1 MLKGH
6 RLDNDKIGY
15 MARLKYNFT
24 WKKYH
29 FTWKKYHFT
38 WKKYHRWFGL
48 VLSVF
53 MLVFCVSG
61 IILNHREVFSGC
73 EVSRRWLPASYHIKN
88 FNNGV
93 VKGTVVKNQ
102 KTASDSTEQSLA
114 VEKNPSI
121 HANSSESPDSVLA
134 YGCAG
139 VFLTDSRLSTWQ
151 DFNRG
156 LPASIDERNV
166 RHIVKAKDGSLWC
179 AALRD
184 VYRYDENSH
193 RWKKVELPGNEER
206 IMDVALGKDSMTV
219 VALTRSY
226 VYKISIFDSCRLQ
239 GKPAMAKFHVGPAT
253 VVPPPSEDYEPKT
266 TLFKLV
272 WHLHSG
278 EFFGLPGKLV
288 VDAIALVLIVL
299 SITGILLFILPYG
312 IRRVKKLA
320 AKARMKRLGKQFA
333 WNMKW
338 HNKIGYVTIVLTLW
352 IAITGMCLRPPLMVP
367 LVLNKLPQAVGE
379 DGNVWQDKLRAIRWD
394 ATQGDWLV
402 STSDGFLRVDEDFSQ
417 APKMLATDECPKLS
431 PMGVTVF
438 ESDGKGGWIVGS
450 FRGIYRWNP
459 VKSAANRTSAVDP
472 LLALSLKDS
481 ANHPSS
487 QILDY
492 FTGKPSVETSMIPIS
507 DNLVCGYSE
516 DFLGGKPLVFDFAK
530 GVEDAKGQAVDL
542 AKLQENKNLSANPQN
557 LESNRQHLYD
567 NDESKTSKNE
577 ESMSDLIC
585 ETAPMSLWNVAL
597 ELHVGRC
604 YSPFLGP
611 LSDFFVFL
619 SGLLITLVLL
629 SGYIISRRRRK
640 KAQAR
645 LK

>member
-1 MLKGH
+1 M
-6 RLDNDKIGY
+6 NV

-29 FTWKKYHFT
+29 
-38 WKKYHRWFGL
+38 RWLGL

-73 EVSRRWLPASYHIKN
+73 EVSRKWLPASYYIKN

-93 VKGTVVKNQ
+93 VKGTVVK
-102 KTASDSTEQSLA
+102 KSAAHSL
-114 VEKNPSI
+114 
-121 HANSSESPDSVLA
+121 SSENCDSVLV

-151 DFNRG
+151 DFNAG
-156 LPASIDERNV
+156 LPESIDERNV
-166 RHIVKAKDGSLWC
+166 RHVVKAKDGSLWC

-206 IMDVALGKDSMTV
+206 IMDVALAKDSMTV
-219 VALTRSY
+219 VALTRSRVFTIVPFVQY
-226 VYKISIFDSCRLQ
+226 GEIVKI
-239 GKPAMAKFHVGPAT
+239 GKSSSETYRVESKIIPAPKK
-253 VVPPPSEDYEPKT
+253 YEPKT

-312 IRRVKKLA
+312 IRRAKKLA

-367 LVLNKLPQAVGE
+367 LVLSKLPQAVGE

-394 ATQGDWLV
+394 AVQGDWLV
-402 STSDGFLRVDEDFSQ
+402 STSEGFLRVDEDFSQ
-417 APKMLATDECPKLS
+417 APKMLPDDECPKLS
-431 PMGVTVF
+431 PMGVTVW

-459 VKSAANRTSAVDP
+459 VNH
-472 LLALSLKDS
+472 SL
-481 ANHPSS
+481 N

-492 FTGKPSVETSMIPIS
+492 FTGKPSEETSMIPIS

-530 GVEDAKGQAVDL
+530 GVEDAKGQAVAL
-542 AKLQENKNLSANPQN
+542 C
-557 LESNRQHLYD
+557 
-567 NDESKTSKNE
+567 NDEPKKSRNE
-577 ESMSDLIC
+577 ESMSDLIY
-585 ETAPMSLWNVAL
+585 ETAPMSLWHVAL

-611 LSDFFVFL
+611 LSDLFVFL
-619 SGLLITLVLL
+619 SGLLITLVFL
-629 SGYIISRRRRK
+629 SGYIISHRRRK

>member
-1 MLKGH
+1 
-6 RLDNDKIGY
+6 
-15 MARLKYNFT
+15 MARLKYN
-24 WKKYH
+24 
-29 FTWKKYHFT
+29 FT

-61 IILNHREVFSGC
+61 IILNHREAFSGC
-73 EVSRRWLPASYHIKN
+73 EVSRKWLPASYHIKN

-93 VKGTVVKNQ
+93 VKGTVVKNSGSL
-102 KTASDSTEQSLA
+102 AISEGFSDSIL
-114 VEKNPSI
+114 V
-121 HANSSESPDSVLA
+121 

-139 VFLTDSRLSTWQ
+139 VFLTDYQLSTWQ
-151 DFNRG
+151 DFNAG
-156 LPASIDERNV
+156 LPKSIDERNV
-166 RHIVKAKDGSLWC
+166 RHLVQARDGSLWC

-206 IMDVALGKDSMTV
+206 IMDVALAKDSMTV
-219 VALTRSY
+219 VALTRSRVFTIVPFVQY
-226 VYKISIFDSCRLQ
+226 GEIVKI
-239 GKPAMAKFHVGPAT
+239 GKSSSETYRVESRIIPAPKK
-253 VVPPPSEDYEPKT
+253 YEPKT

-312 IRRVKKLA
+312 IRRAKKLA

-367 LVLNKLPQAVGE
+367 LVLSKLPQAVGE

-394 ATQGDWLV
+394 AVQGDWLV
-402 STSDGFLRVDEDFSQ
+402 STSEGFLRVDEDFSQ
-417 APKMLATDECPKLS
+417 APKMLPDDECPKLS
-431 PMGVTVF
+431 PMGVTVW

-459 VKSAANRTSAVDP
+459 VNH
-472 LLALSLKDS
+472 SL
-481 ANHPSS
+481 N

-492 FTGKPSVETSMIPIS
+492 FTGKPSEETSMIPIS

-530 GVEDAKGQAVDL
+530 GVEDAKGQAVAL
-542 AKLQENKNLSANPQN
+542 C
-557 LESNRQHLYD
+557 
-567 NDESKTSKNE
+567 NDEPKTSRNE

-611 LSDFFVFL
+611 LSDLFVFL

-629 SGYIISRRRRK
+629 SGYIISHRRRK

>member
-1 MLKGH
+1 MGIV
-6 RLDNDKIGY
+6 KIREMMY
-15 MARLKYNFT
+15 LCNPKMKVMARLKYNFT

-29 FTWKKYHFT
+29 
-38 WKKYHRWFGL
+38 RWLGL

-73 EVSRRWLPASYHIKN
+73 EVSRKWLPASYHIKN

-93 VKGTVVKNQ
+93 VKGTVVK
-102 KTASDSTEQSLA
+102 KSAAHSL
-114 VEKNPSI
+114 
-121 HANSSESPDSVLA
+121 SSENCDSVLA

-151 DFNRG
+151 DFNAG
-156 LPASIDERNV
+156 LPESIDERNV
-166 RHIVKAKDGSLWC
+166 RHVVKAKDGSLWC

-206 IMDVALGKDSMTV
+206 IMDVALAKDSMTV
-219 VALTRSY
+219 VALTRSRVFTIVPFVQY
-226 VYKISIFDSCRLQ
+226 GEIVKI
-239 GKPAMAKFHVGPAT
+239 GKSSSETYRVESKIIPAPKK
-253 VVPPPSEDYEPKT
+253 YEPNT

-312 IRRVKKLA
+312 IRRAKKLA

-367 LVLNKLPQAVGE
+367 LVLSKLPQAVGE

-394 ATQGDWLV
+394 AVQGDWLV
-402 STSDGFLRVDEDFSQ
+402 STSEGFLRVDEDFSQ
-417 APKMLATDECPKLS
+417 APKMLPDDECPKLS
-431 PMGVTVF
+431 PMGVTVW
-438 ESDGKGGWIVGS
+438 ESDGKGAWIVGS

-459 VKSAANRTSAVDP
+459 VNH
-472 LLALSLKDS
+472 SL
-481 ANHPSS
+481 N

-492 FTGKPSVETSMIPIS
+492 FTGKPSEETSMIPIS

-530 GVEDAKGQAVDL
+530 GVEDAKGQAVAL
-542 AKLQENKNLSANPQN
+542 C
-557 LESNRQHLYD
+557 
-567 NDESKTSKNE
+567 NDEPKTSRNE

-611 LSDFFVFL
+611 LSDLFVFL

-629 SGYIISRRRRK
+629 SGYIISHRRRK

>member
-1 MLKGH
+1 
-6 RLDNDKIGY
+6 
-15 MARLKYNFT
+15 MARLKYN
-24 WKKYH
+24 
-29 FTWKKYHFT
+29 FT

-61 IILNHREVFSGC
+61 IILNHREAFSGC
-73 EVSRRWLPASYHIKN
+73 EVSRKWLPASYHVKN

-114 VEKNPSI
+114 VEKNPSV
-121 HANSSESPDSVLA
+121 HANSSESPDSVLV

-206 IMDVALGKDSMTV
+206 IMDVALGKNSIQV
-219 VALTRSY
+219 VALTRSRIFEITPIASNIDVSESPSSLASSAKGGVSEKSPDIFEKKSGGFSEKVGTFLEKY
-226 VYKISIFDSCRLQ
+226 RVEAKII
-239 GKPAMAKFHVGPAT
+239 PAPKN
-253 VVPPPSEDYEPKT
+253 YEPKT

-312 IRRVKKLA
+312 IRRAKKVKSEERRVKNSLA

-367 LVLNKLPQAVGE
+367 LVLSKLPQAVGA

-402 STSDGFLRVDEDFSQ
+402 STSDGFLRVDEDF
-417 APKMLATDECPKLS
+417 AKVPKMLPADECPKLS
-431 PMGVTVF
+431 PMGVTVW

-459 VKSAANRTSAVDP
+459 VNH
-472 LLALSLKDS
+472 SL
-481 ANHPSS
+481 N

-530 GVEDAKGQAVDL
+530 GVEDAKGQAVAL
-542 AKLQENKNLSANPQN
+542 C
-557 LESNRQHLYD
+557 
-567 NDESKTSKNE
+567 NDEPKKSRNE

-611 LSDFFVFL
+611 LSDLFVFL

-629 SGYIISRRRRK
+629 SGYIISHRRRK

>member
-1 MLKGH
+1 MGIV
-6 RLDNDKIGY
+6 KIREMMY
-15 MARLKYNFT
+15 LCNPKMNVMARLKYNFT

-29 FTWKKYHFT
+29 
-38 WKKYHRWFGL
+38 RWLGL

-73 EVSRRWLPASYHIKN
+73 EVSRKWLPASYHIKN

-93 VKGTVVKNQ
+93 VKGTVVK
-102 KTASDSTEQSLA
+102 KSAAHSL
-114 VEKNPSI
+114 
-121 HANSSESPDSVLA
+121 SSENCDSVLA

-151 DFNRG
+151 DFNAG
-156 LPASIDERNV
+156 LPESIDERNV
-166 RHIVKAKDGSLWC
+166 RHVVKAKDGSLWC

-206 IMDVALGKDSMTV
+206 IMDVALAKDSMTV
-219 VALTRSY
+219 VALTRSRVFTIVPFVQY
-226 VYKISIFDSCRLQ
+226 GEIVKI
-239 GKPAMAKFHVGPAT
+239 GKSSSETYRVESKIIPAPKK
-253 VVPPPSEDYEPKT
+253 YEPKT

-312 IRRVKKLA
+312 IRRAKKLA

-367 LVLNKLPQAVGE
+367 LVLSKLPQTLGE

-394 ATQGDWLV
+394 AVQGDWLV
-402 STSDGFLRVDEDFSQ
+402 STSEGFLRVDEDFSQ
-417 APKMLATDECPKLS
+417 APKMLPDDECPKLS
-431 PMGVTVF
+431 PMGVTVW

-459 VKSAANRTSAVDP
+459 VNH
-472 LLALSLKDS
+472 SL
-481 ANHPSS
+481 N

-492 FTGKPSVETSMIPIS
+492 FTGKPSEETSMIPIS

-530 GVEDAKGQAVDL
+530 GVEDAKGQAVAL
-542 AKLQENKNLSANPQN
+542 C
-557 LESNRQHLYD
+557 
-567 NDESKTSKNE
+567 NDEPKTSRNE

-611 LSDFFVFL
+611 LSDLFVFL
-619 SGLLITLVLL
+619 SGLLIILVLL
-629 SGYIISRRRRK
+629 SGYIISHRRRK
-640 KAQAR
+640 KTQAR

>member
-1 MLKGH
+1 MMYLCNPKM
-6 RLDNDKIGY
+6 NV

-29 FTWKKYHFT
+29 
-38 WKKYHRWFGL
+38 RWLGL

-73 EVSRRWLPASYHIKN
+73 EVSRKWLPASYYIKN

-93 VKGTVVKNQ
+93 VKGTVVK
-102 KTASDSTEQSLA
+102 KSAAHSL
-114 VEKNPSI
+114 
-121 HANSSESPDSVLA
+121 SSENCDSVLA

-151 DFNRG
+151 DFNAG
-156 LPASIDERNV
+156 LPESIDERNV
-166 RHIVKAKDGSLWC
+166 RHVVKAKDGSLWC

-206 IMDVALGKDSMTV
+206 IMDVALAKDSMTV
-219 VALTRSY
+219 VALTRSR
-226 VYKISIFDSCRLQ
+226 VF
-239 GKPAMAKFHVGPAT
+239 T
-253 VVPPPSEDYEPKT
+253 VVPFVQYGEIVKIGKSSSETYRVESKIIPAPKKYEPKT

-312 IRRVKKLA
+312 IRRAKKLA

-367 LVLNKLPQAVGE
+367 LVLSKLPQAVGE

-394 ATQGDWLV
+394 AVQGEWLV
-402 STSDGFLRVDEDFSQ
+402 STSEGFLRVDEDFSQ
-417 APKMLATDECPKLS
+417 APKMLPDDECPKLS
-431 PMGVTVF
+431 PMGVTVW

-459 VKSAANRTSAVDP
+459 VNH
-472 LLALSLKDS
+472 SL
-481 ANHPSS
+481 N

-492 FTGKPSVETSMIPIS
+492 FTGKPSEETSMIPIS

-530 GVEDAKGQAVDL
+530 GVEDAKGQAVAL
-542 AKLQENKNLSANPQN
+542 C
-557 LESNRQHLYD
+557 
-567 NDESKTSKNE
+567 NDEPKTSRNE

-611 LSDFFVFL
+611 LSDLFVFL

-629 SGYIISRRRRK
+629 SGYIISHRRRK

>member
-1 MLKGH
+1 MGIV
-6 RLDNDKIGY
+6 KIREMMY
-15 MARLKYNFT
+15 LCNPKMNVMARLKYNFT

-29 FTWKKYHFT
+29 
-38 WKKYHRWFGL
+38 RWLGL

-73 EVSRRWLPASYHIKN
+73 EVSRKWLPASYHIKN

-93 VKGTVVKNQ
+93 VKGTVVK
-102 KTASDSTEQSLA
+102 KSAAHSL
-114 VEKNPSI
+114 
-121 HANSSESPDSVLA
+121 SSENCDSVLV

-151 DFNRG
+151 DFNAG
-156 LPASIDERNV
+156 LPESIDERNV
-166 RHIVKAKDGSLWC
+166 RHVVKAKDGSLWC

-206 IMDVALGKDSMTV
+206 IMDVALAKDSMTV
-219 VALTRSY
+219 VALTRSRVFTIVPFVQY
-226 VYKISIFDSCRLQ
+226 GEIVKI
-239 GKPAMAKFHVGPAT
+239 GKSSSETYRVESKIIPAPKK
-253 VVPPPSEDYEPKT
+253 YEPKT

-312 IRRVKKLA
+312 IRRAKKLA

-367 LVLNKLPQAVGE
+367 LVLSKLPQAVGE

-394 ATQGDWLV
+394 AVQGDWLV
-402 STSDGFLRVDEDFSQ
+402 STSEGFLRVDEDFSQ
-417 APKMLATDECPKLS
+417 APKMLPDDECPKLS
-431 PMGVTVF
+431 PMGVTVW

-459 VKSAANRTSAVDP
+459 VNH
-472 LLALSLKDS
+472 SL
-481 ANHPSS
+481 N

-492 FTGKPSVETSMIPIS
+492 FTGKPSEETSMIPIS

-530 GVEDAKGQAVDL
+530 GVEDAKGQAVAL
-542 AKLQENKNLSANPQN
+542 C
-557 LESNRQHLYD
+557 
-567 NDESKTSKNE
+567 NDEPKKSRNE

-611 LSDFFVFL
+611 LSDLFVFL
-619 SGLLITLVLL
+619 SGLLITLVFL
-629 SGYIISRRRRK
+629 SGYIISHRRRK

>member
-1 MLKGH
+1 MGIV
-6 RLDNDKIGY
+6 KIREMMY
-15 MARLKYNFT
+15 LCNPKMNVMARLKYNFT

-29 FTWKKYHFT
+29 
-38 WKKYHRWFGL
+38 RWLGL

-61 IILNHREVFSGC
+61 IILNHREAFSGC
-73 EVSRRWLPASYHIKN
+73 EVSRKWLPASYHIKN

-114 VEKNPSI
+114 VEKNPSV

-139 VFLTDSRLSTWQ
+139 VFLTDSQLSTWQ

-166 RHIVKAKDGSLWC
+166 RHLVQARDGSLWC

-184 VYRYDENSH
+184 VYRYDENAQQ
-193 RWKKVELPGNEER
+193 WKKVELPGNEER
-206 IMDVALGKDSMTV
+206 IMDVSLGKNSIQV
-219 VALTRSY
+219 VALTRSRIFEITPIASNIDVSESPSSLASSAKGGVSEKSPDIFEKKSGGFSEKVGTFLGKY
-226 VYKISIFDSCRLQ
+226 RVEAKII
-239 GKPAMAKFHVGPAT
+239 PAPKN
-253 VVPPPSEDYEPKT
+253 YEPKT

-299 SITGILLFILPYG
+299 SITGIIRFILPYG
-312 IRRVKKLA
+312 IRRAKKVKSEERRVKNSLA
-320 AKARMKRLGKQFA
+320 AKNRMKRLGKLFA

-367 LVLNKLPQAVGE
+367 LVLSKLPQAVGE

-394 ATQGDWLV
+394 AVQGDWLV
-402 STSDGFLRVDEDFSQ
+402 STSEGFLRVDEDFSQ
-417 APKMLATDECPKLS
+417 APKMLPDDECPKLS
-431 PMGVTVF
+431 PMGVTVW

-459 VKSAANRTSAVDP
+459 V
-472 LLALSLKDS
+472 
-481 ANHPSS
+481 NHKS

-492 FTGKPSVETSMIPIS
+492 FTNEPCVETSMIPIS
-507 DNLVCGYSE
+507 DNLICGYSE
-516 DFLGGKPLVFDFAK
+516 DLFDREPMVFDFAK
-530 GVEDAKGQAVDL
+530 GVEDAKGQVINIL
-542 AKLQENKNLSANPQN
+542 
-557 LESNRQHLYD
+557 
-567 NDESKTSKNE
+567 DEKDV
-577 ESMSDLIC
+577 MSDLIC

-611 LSDFFVFL
+611 LSDLFVFL

-629 SGYIISRRRRK
+629 SGYIISHRRRK

>member
-1 MLKGH
+1 
-6 RLDNDKIGY
+6 

-24 WKKYH
+24 WKKC
-29 FTWKKYHFT
+29 
-38 WKKYHRWFGL
+38 HRWFGL

-73 EVSRRWLPASYHIKN
+73 EVSRKWLPASYHIKN

-93 VKGTVVKNQ
+93 VKGTVVK
-102 KTASDSTEQSLA
+102 KSAAHSL
-114 VEKNPSI
+114 
-121 HANSSESPDSVLA
+121 SSENCDSVLA

-151 DFNRG
+151 DFNAG
-156 LPASIDERNV
+156 LPESIDERNV
-166 RHIVKAKDGSLWC
+166 RHVVKAKDGSLWC

-206 IMDVALGKDSMTV
+206 IMDVALAKDSMTV
-219 VALTRSY
+219 VALTRSRVFTIVPFVQY
-226 VYKISIFDSCRLQ
+226 GEIVKI
-239 GKPAMAKFHVGPAT
+239 GKSSSETYRVESKIIPAPKK
-253 VVPPPSEDYEPKT
+253 YEPKT

-312 IRRVKKLA
+312 IRRAKKLA

-367 LVLNKLPQAVGE
+367 LVLSKLPQAVGE

-394 ATQGDWLV
+394 AVQGDWLV
-402 STSDGFLRVDEDFSQ
+402 STSEGFLRVDEDFSQ
-417 APKMLATDECPKLS
+417 APKMLPDDECPKLS
-431 PMGVTVF
+431 PMGVTVW

-459 VKSAANRTSAVDP
+459 VNH
-472 LLALSLKDS
+472 SL
-481 ANHPSS
+481 N

-492 FTGKPSVETSMIPIS
+492 FTGKPSEETSMIPIS
-507 DNLVCGYSE
+507 DNPVCGYSE

-530 GVEDAKGQAVDL
+530 GVEDAKGQAVAL
-542 AKLQENKNLSANPQN
+542 C
-557 LESNRQHLYD
+557 
-567 NDESKTSKNE
+567 NDEPKTSRNE

-611 LSDFFVFL
+611 LSDLFVFL

-629 SGYIISRRRRK
+629 SGYIISHRRRK

>member
-1 MLKGH
+1 
-6 RLDNDKIGY
+6 

-29 FTWKKYHFT
+29 
-38 WKKYHRWFGL
+38 RWLGL

-73 EVSRRWLPASYHIKN
+73 EVSRKWLPASYRIKN

-114 VEKNPSI
+114 VEKNPSV
-121 HANSSESPDSVLA
+121 HANSSESPDSVLV

-151 DFNRG
+151 DFNAG
-156 LPASIDERNV
+156 LPESIDERNV
-166 RHIVKAKDGSLWC
+166 RHVVKAKDGSLWC

-193 RWKKVELPGNEER
+193 RWKKVELLGNEER
-206 IMDVALGKDSMTV
+206 IMDVALAKDSMTV
-219 VALTRSY
+219 VALTRSRVFTIVPFVQY
-226 VYKISIFDSCRLQ
+226 GEIVKI
-239 GKPAMAKFHVGPAT
+239 GKSSSETYRVESKIIPAPKK
-253 VVPPPSEDYEPKT
+253 YEPKT

-312 IRRVKKLA
+312 IRRAKKLA

-367 LVLNKLPQAVGE
+367 LVLSKLPQAVGE

-394 ATQGDWLV
+394 AVQGDWLV
-402 STSDGFLRVDEDFSQ
+402 STSEGFLRVDEDFSQ
-417 APKMLATDECPKLS
+417 APKMLPDDECPKLS
-431 PMGVTVF
+431 PMGVTVW

-459 VKSAANRTSAVDP
+459 VNH
-472 LLALSLKDS
+472 SL
-481 ANHPSS
+481 N

-492 FTGKPSVETSMIPIS
+492 FTGKPSEETSMIPIS

-530 GVEDAKGQAVDL
+530 GVEDAKGQAVAL
-542 AKLQENKNLSANPQN
+542 C
-557 LESNRQHLYD
+557 
-567 NDESKTSKNE
+567 NDEPKKSRNE

-585 ETAPMSLWNVAL
+585 ETVPMSLWNVAL

-611 LSDFFVFL
+611 LSDLFVFL

-629 SGYIISRRRRK
+629 SGYIISHRRRK

-645 LK
+645 LR

>member
-1 MLKGH
+1 MGIV
-6 RLDNDKIGY
+6 KIREMMY
-15 MARLKYNFT
+15 LCNPKMNVMARLKYNFT

-29 FTWKKYHFT
+29 
-38 WKKYHRWFGL
+38 RWLGL

-73 EVSRRWLPASYHIKN
+73 EVSRKWLPASYYIKN

-93 VKGTVVKNQ
+93 VKGTVVK
-102 KTASDSTEQSLA
+102 KSAAHSL
-114 VEKNPSI
+114 
-121 HANSSESPDSVLA
+121 SSENCDSVLA

-151 DFNRG
+151 DFNAG
-156 LPASIDERNV
+156 LPESIDERNV
-166 RHIVKAKDGSLWC
+166 RHVVKAKDGSLWC

-193 RWKKVELPGNEER
+193 RWKKVELPDNEER
-206 IMDVALGKDSMTV
+206 IMDVALAKDSMTV
-219 VALTRSY
+219 VALTRSRVFTIVPFVQY
-226 VYKISIFDSCRLQ
+226 GEIVKI
-239 GKPAMAKFHVGPAT
+239 GKSSSETYRVESKIIPAPKK
-253 VVPPPSEDYEPKT
+253 YEPKT

-312 IRRVKKLA
+312 IRRAKKLA

-367 LVLNKLPQAVGE
+367 LVLSKLPQAVGE

-394 ATQGDWLV
+394 AVQGDWLV
-402 STSDGFLRVDEDFSQ
+402 STSEGFLRVDEDFSQ
-417 APKMLATDECPKLS
+417 APKMLPDDECPKLS
-431 PMGVTVF
+431 PMGVTVW
-438 ESDGKGGWIVGS
+438 ESDSKGGWIVGS

-459 VKSAANRTSAVDP
+459 VNH
-472 LLALSLKDS
+472 SL
-481 ANHPSS
+481 N

-492 FTGKPSVETSMIPIS
+492 FTGKPSEETSMIPIS

-530 GVEDAKGQAVDL
+530 GVEDAKGQAVAL
-542 AKLQENKNLSANPQN
+542 C
-557 LESNRQHLYD
+557 
-567 NDESKTSKNE
+567 NDEPKTSRNE

-611 LSDFFVFL
+611 LSDLFVFL

-629 SGYIISRRRRK
+629 SGYIISHRRRK

>member
-1 MLKGH
+1 MGIV
-6 RLDNDKIGY
+6 KIREMMY
-15 MARLKYNFT
+15 LCNPKMNVMARLKYNFT

-29 FTWKKYHFT
+29 
-38 WKKYHRWFGL
+38 RWLGL

-73 EVSRRWLPASYHIKN
+73 EVSRKWLPASYYIKN

-93 VKGTVVKNQ
+93 VKGTVMK
-102 KTASDSTEQSLA
+102 KSAAHSL
-114 VEKNPSI
+114 
-121 HANSSESPDSVLA
+121 SSENCDSVLA

-151 DFNRG
+151 DFNAG
-156 LPASIDERNV
+156 LPESIDERNV
-166 RHIVKAKDGSLWC
+166 RHVVKAKDGSLWC

-206 IMDVALGKDSMTV
+206 IMDVALAKDSMTV
-219 VALTRSY
+219 VALTRSRVFTIVPFVQY
-226 VYKISIFDSCRLQ
+226 GEIVKI
-239 GKPAMAKFHVGPAT
+239 GKSSSETYRVESKIIPAPKK
-253 VVPPPSEDYEPKT
+253 YEPKT

-312 IRRVKKLA
+312 IRRAKKLA

-367 LVLNKLPQAVGE
+367 LVLSKLPQAVGE

-394 ATQGDWLV
+394 AVQGDWLV
-402 STSDGFLRVDEDFSQ
+402 STSEGFLRVDEDFSQ
-417 APKMLATDECPKLS
+417 APKMLPDDECPKLS
-431 PMGVTVF
+431 PMGVTVW

-459 VKSAANRTSAVDP
+459 VNH
-472 LLALSLKDS
+472 SL
-481 ANHPSS
+481 N

-492 FTGKPSVETSMIPIS
+492 FTGKPSEETSMIPIS

-530 GVEDAKGQAVDL
+530 GVEDAKGQAVAL
-542 AKLQENKNLSANPQN
+542 C
-557 LESNRQHLYD
+557 
-567 NDESKTSKNE
+567 NDEPKKSRNE

-611 LSDFFVFL
+611 LSDLFVFL
-619 SGLLITLVLL
+619 SGLLITLVFL
-629 SGYIISRRRRK
+629 SGYIISHRRRK

>member
-1 MLKGH
+1 
-6 RLDNDKIGY
+6 

-29 FTWKKYHFT
+29 
-38 WKKYHRWFGL
+38 RWLGL

-61 IILNHREVFSGC
+61 IILNHREAFSGC
-73 EVSRRWLPASYHIKN
+73 EVSRKWLPASYHIKN

-93 VKGTVVKNQ
+93 VKGTVVK
-102 KTASDSTEQSLA
+102 KSAAHSL
-114 VEKNPSI
+114 
-121 HANSSESPDSVLA
+121 SSENCDSVLA

-151 DFNRG
+151 DFNAG
-156 LPASIDERNV
+156 LPESIDERNV
-166 RHIVKAKDGSLWC
+166 RHVVKAKDGSLWC

-193 RWKKVELPGNEER
+193 RWKKVELPGNEKR
-206 IMDVALGKDSMTV
+206 IMDVALAKDSMTV
-219 VALTRSY
+219 VALTRSRLFTIVPFVQY
-226 VYKISIFDSCRLQ
+226 GEIVKI
-239 GKPAMAKFHVGPAT
+239 GKSSSETYRVESKIIPAPKK
-253 VVPPPSEDYEPKT
+253 YEPKT

-312 IRRVKKLA
+312 IRRAKKLA

-367 LVLNKLPQAVGE
+367 LVLSKLPQAVGE

-394 ATQGDWLV
+394 AVQGDWLV
-402 STSDGFLRVDEDFSQ
+402 STSEGFLRVDEDFSQ
-417 APKMLATDECPKLS
+417 APKMLPDDECPKLS
-431 PMGVTVF
+431 PMGVTVW

-459 VKSAANRTSAVDP
+459 VNH
-472 LLALSLKDS
+472 SL
-481 ANHPSS
+481 N

-492 FTGKPSVETSMIPIS
+492 FTGKPSEETSMIPIS

-530 GVEDAKGQAVDL
+530 GVEDAKGQAVAL
-542 AKLQENKNLSANPQN
+542 C
-557 LESNRQHLYD
+557 
-567 NDESKTSKNE
+567 NDEPKTSRNE

-611 LSDFFVFL
+611 LSDLFVFL

-629 SGYIISRRRRK
+629 SGYIISHRRRK

>member
-1 MLKGH
+1 MGIV
-6 RLDNDKIGY
+6 KIREMMY
-15 MARLKYNFT
+15 LCNPKMNVMARLKYNFT

-29 FTWKKYHFT
+29 
-38 WKKYHRWFGL
+38 RWLGL

-73 EVSRRWLPASYHIKN
+73 EVSRKWLPASYYIKN

-93 VKGTVVKNQ
+93 VKGMVVK
-102 KTASDSTEQSLA
+102 KSAAHSL
-114 VEKNPSI
+114 
-121 HANSSESPDSVLA
+121 SSENCDSVLA

-151 DFNRG
+151 DFNAG
-156 LPASIDERNV
+156 LPESIDERNV
-166 RHIVKAKDGSLWC
+166 RHVVKAKDGSLWC

-206 IMDVALGKDSMTV
+206 IMDVALAKDSMTV
-219 VALTRSY
+219 VALTRSRVFTIVPFVQY
-226 VYKISIFDSCRLQ
+226 GEIVKI
-239 GKPAMAKFHVGPAT
+239 GKSSSETYRVESKIIPAPKK
-253 VVPPPSEDYEPKT
+253 YEPKT

-312 IRRVKKLA
+312 IRRAKKLA

-367 LVLNKLPQAVGE
+367 LVLSKLPQAVGE

-394 ATQGDWLV
+394 AVQGDWLV
-402 STSDGFLRVDEDFSQ
+402 STSEGFLRVDEDFSQ
-417 APKMLATDECPKLS
+417 APKMLPDDECPKLS
-431 PMGVTVF
+431 PMGVTVW

-459 VKSAANRTSAVDP
+459 VNH
-472 LLALSLKDS
+472 SL
-481 ANHPSS
+481 N

-492 FTGKPSVETSMIPIS
+492 FTGKPSEETSMIPIS

-530 GVEDAKGQAVDL
+530 GVEDAKGQAVTL
-542 AKLQENKNLSANPQN
+542 C
-557 LESNRQHLYD
+557 
-567 NDESKTSKNE
+567 NDETKTSRNE

-611 LSDFFVFL
+611 LSDLFVFL

-629 SGYIISRRRRK
+629 SGYIISHRRRK

>member
-1 MLKGH
+1 
-6 RLDNDKIGY
+6 

-29 FTWKKYHFT
+29 
-38 WKKYHRWFGL
+38 RWLGL

-73 EVSRRWLPASYHIKN
+73 EVSRKWLPASYYIKN

-93 VKGTVVKNQ
+93 VKGTVVK
-102 KTASDSTEQSLA
+102 KSAAHSL
-114 VEKNPSI
+114 
-121 HANSSESPDSVLA
+121 SSENCDSVLA

-151 DFNRG
+151 DFNAG
-156 LPASIDERNV
+156 LPESIDERNV
-166 RHIVKAKDGSLWC
+166 RHVVKAKDGSLWC

-206 IMDVALGKDSMTV
+206 IMDVALAKDSMTV
-219 VALTRSY
+219 VALTRSRVFTIVPFVQY
-226 VYKISIFDSCRLQ
+226 GEIVKI
-239 GKPAMAKFHVGPAT
+239 GKSSSETYRVESKIIPAPKK
-253 VVPPPSEDYEPKT
+253 YEPKT

-312 IRRVKKLA
+312 IRRAKKLA

-367 LVLNKLPQAVGE
+367 LVLSKLPQAVGE

-394 ATQGDWLV
+394 AVQGDWLV
-402 STSDGFLRVDEDFSQ
+402 STSEGFLRVDEGFSQ
-417 APKMLATDECPKLS
+417 APKMLPDDECPKLS
-431 PMGVTVF
+431 PMGVTVW

-459 VKSAANRTSAVDP
+459 VNH
-472 LLALSLKDS
+472 SL
-481 ANHPSS
+481 N

-492 FTGKPSVETSMIPIS
+492 FTGKPSEETSMIPIS

-530 GVEDAKGQAVDL
+530 GVEDAKGQAVAL
-542 AKLQENKNLSANPQN
+542 C
-557 LESNRQHLYD
+557 
-567 NDESKTSKNE
+567 NDETKTSRNE

-611 LSDFFVFL
+611 LSDLFVFL

-629 SGYIISRRRRK
+629 SGYIISHRRRK

>member
-1 MLKGH
+1 MGIV
-6 RLDNDKIGY
+6 KIREMMY
-15 MARLKYNFT
+15 LCNPKMNVMARLKYNFT

-29 FTWKKYHFT
+29 
-38 WKKYHRWFGL
+38 RWLGL

-73 EVSRRWLPASYHIKN
+73 EVSRKWLPASYHVKN

-114 VEKNPSI
+114 VEKNPSV
-121 HANSSESPDSVLA
+121 HANSSESPDSVLV
-134 YGCAG
+134 YGCVG

-151 DFNRG
+151 DFNAG
-156 LPASIDERNV
+156 LPESIDERNV
-166 RHIVKAKDGSLWC
+166 RHVVKAKDGSLWC

-206 IMDVALGKDSMTV
+206 IMDVALAKDSMTV
-219 VALTRSY
+219 VALTRSRVFTIVPFVQY
-226 VYKISIFDSCRLQ
+226 GEIVKI
-239 GKPAMAKFHVGPAT
+239 GKSSSETYRVESKIIPAPKK
-253 VVPPPSEDYEPKT
+253 YEPKT

-312 IRRVKKLA
+312 IRRAKKLA

-367 LVLNKLPQAVGE
+367 LVLSKLPQAVGE

-394 ATQGDWLV
+394 AVQGDWLV
-402 STSDGFLRVDEDFSQ
+402 STSEGFLRVDEDFSQ
-417 APKMLATDECPKLS
+417 APKMLPDDECPKLS
-431 PMGVTVF
+431 PMGVTVW

-459 VKSAANRTSAVDP
+459 VNH
-472 LLALSLKDS
+472 SL
-481 ANHPSS
+481 N

-492 FTGKPSVETSMIPIS
+492 FTGKPSEETSMIPIS

-530 GVEDAKGQAVDL
+530 GVEDAKGQAVAL
-542 AKLQENKNLSANPQN
+542 C
-557 LESNRQHLYD
+557 
-567 NDESKTSKNE
+567 NDEPKTSRNE

-611 LSDFFVFL
+611 LSDLFVFL

-629 SGYIISRRRRK
+629 SGYIISHRRRK

>member
-1 MLKGH
+1 MGIV
-6 RLDNDKIGY
+6 KIREMMY
-15 MARLKYNFT
+15 LCNPKMNVMARLKYNFT

-29 FTWKKYHFT
+29 
-38 WKKYHRWFGL
+38 RWLGL

-73 EVSRRWLPASYHIKN
+73 EVSRKWLPASYHIKN

-93 VKGTVVKNQ
+93 VKGTVVK
-102 KTASDSTEQSLA
+102 KSVAHSL
-114 VEKNPSI
+114 
-121 HANSSESPDSVLA
+121 SSENCDSVLA

-151 DFNRG
+151 DFNAG
-156 LPASIDERNV
+156 LPESIDERNV
-166 RHIVKAKDGSLWC
+166 RHVVKAKDGSLWC

-206 IMDVALGKDSMTV
+206 IMDVALAKDSMTV
-219 VALTRSY
+219 VALTRSRVFTIVPFVQY
-226 VYKISIFDSCRLQ
+226 GEIGKI
-239 GKPAMAKFHVGPAT
+239 GKSSSETYRVESKIIPAPKK
-253 VVPPPSEDYEPKT
+253 YEPKT

-312 IRRVKKLA
+312 IRRAKKLA
-320 AKARMKRLGKQFA
+320 AKARMKRLGKLFA

-367 LVLNKLPQAVGE
+367 LVLSKLPQAVGE

-394 ATQGDWLV
+394 AVQGDWLV
-402 STSDGFLRVDEDFSQ
+402 STSEGFLRVDEDFSQ
-417 APKMLATDECPKLS
+417 APKMLPDDECPKLS
-431 PMGVTVF
+431 PMGVTVW

-459 VKSAANRTSAVDP
+459 V
-472 LLALSLKDS
+472 
-481 ANHPSS
+481 NHKS

-492 FTGKPSVETSMIPIS
+492 FTNEPCVETSMIPIS
-507 DNLVCGYSE
+507 DNLICGYSE
-516 DFLGGKPLVFDFAK
+516 DLFDREPMVFDFAK
-530 GVEDAKGQAVDL
+530 GVEDAKGQVINIL
-542 AKLQENKNLSANPQN
+542 
-557 LESNRQHLYD
+557 
-567 NDESKTSKNE
+567 DEKDA
-577 ESMSDLIC
+577 MSDLIC

-611 LSDFFVFL
+611 LSDLFVFL

-629 SGYIISRRRRK
+629 SGYIISHRRRK

>member
-1 MLKGH
+1 
-6 RLDNDKIGY
+6 
-15 MARLKYNFT
+15 MARLKYN
-24 WKKYH
+24 
-29 FTWKKYHFT
+29 FT

-61 IILNHREVFSGC
+61 IILNHREAFSGC
-73 EVSRRWLPASYHIKN
+73 DVSRKWLPASYHVKN

-114 VEKNPSI
+114 VEKNPSV
-121 HANSSESPDSVLA
+121 HANSSESPDSVLV

-139 VFLTDSRLSTWQ
+139 VFLTDSQLSTWQ
-151 DFNRG
+151 DFNAG
-156 LPASIDERNV
+156 LPESIDERNV
-166 RHIVKAKDGSLWC
+166 RHVVKAKDGSLWC

-206 IMDVALGKDSMTV
+206 IMDVALAKDSMTV
-219 VALTRSY
+219 VALTRSRVFTIVPFVQY
-226 VYKISIFDSCRLQ
+226 GEIVKI
-239 GKPAMAKFHVGPAT
+239 GKSSSETYRVESKIIPAPKK
-253 VVPPPSEDYEPKT
+253 YESKT

-312 IRRVKKLA
+312 IRRAKKLA

-367 LVLNKLPQAVGE
+367 LVLSKLPQAVGE

-394 ATQGDWLV
+394 AVQGDWLV
-402 STSDGFLRVDEDFSQ
+402 STSEGFLRVDEDFSQ
-417 APKMLATDECPKLS
+417 APKMLPDDECPKLS
-431 PMGVTVF
+431 PMGVTVW

-459 VKSAANRTSAVDP
+459 V
-472 LLALSLKDS
+472 
-481 ANHPSS
+481 NHSS
-487 QILDY
+487 NQILDY

-530 GVEDAKGQAVDL
+530 GVEDAKGQAVAL
-542 AKLQENKNLSANPQN
+542 C
-557 LESNRQHLYD
+557 
-567 NDESKTSKNE
+567 NDEPKTSRNE

-611 LSDFFVFL
+611 LSDLFVFL

-629 SGYIISRRRRK
+629 SGYIISHRRRK

>member
-1 MLKGH
+1 MEK
-6 RLDNDKIGY
+6 
-15 MARLKYNFT
+15 
-24 WKKYH
+24 
-29 FTWKKYHFT
+29 
-38 WKKYHRWFGL
+38 
-48 VLSVF
+48 V
-53 MLVFCVSG
+53 
-61 IILNHREVFSGC
+61 
-73 EVSRRWLPASYHIKN
+73 
-88 FNNGV
+88 
-93 VKGTVVKNQ
+93 GT
-102 KTASDSTEQSLA
+102 
-114 VEKNPSI
+114 
-121 HANSSESPDSVLA
+121 
-134 YGCAG
+134 
-139 VFLTDSRLSTWQ
+139 F
-151 DFNRG
+151 
-156 LPASIDERNV
+156 
-166 RHIVKAKDGSLWC
+166 
-179 AALRD
+179 
-184 VYRYDENSH
+184 
-193 RWKKVELPGNEER
+193 
-206 IMDVALGKDSMTV
+206 LGKYRV
-219 VALTRSY
+219 EA
-226 VYKISIFDSCRLQ
+226 KII
-239 GKPAMAKFHVGPAT
+239 PAPKN
-253 VVPPPSEDYEPKT
+253 YEPKT

-312 IRRVKKLA
+312 IRRAKKVKSEERRVKNSLA
-320 AKARMKRLGKQFA
+320 AKNRMKRLGKQFA

-367 LVLNKLPQAVGE
+367 LVLSKLPQAVGA

-394 ATQGDWLV
+394 AVQGDWLV
-402 STSDGFLRVDEDFSQ
+402 STSDGFLRVDEDF
-417 APKMLATDECPKLS
+417 AKVPKMLPADECPKLS
-431 PMGVTVF
+431 PMGVTVW

-459 VKSAANRTSAVDP
+459 VNH
-472 LLALSLKDS
+472 SL
-481 ANHPSS
+481 N

-516 DFLGGKPLVFDFAK
+516 DFLGGKPLVFDFAN

-542 AKLQENKNLSANPQN
+542 C
-557 LESNRQHLYD
+557 
-567 NDESKTSKNE
+567 NDEAKTSKNE

-611 LSDFFVFL
+611 LSDLFVFL

-629 SGYIISRRRRK
+629 SGYIISHRRRK

>member
-1 MLKGH
+1 MGIV
-6 RLDNDKIGY
+6 KIREMMY
-15 MARLKYNFT
+15 LCNPKMNVMARLKYNFT

-29 FTWKKYHFT
+29 
-38 WKKYHRWFGL
+38 RWLGL

-73 EVSRRWLPASYHIKN
+73 EVSRKWLPASYHVKN

-93 VKGTVVKNQ
+93 VKGTVVK
-102 KTASDSTEQSLA
+102 KSAAHSL
-114 VEKNPSI
+114 
-121 HANSSESPDSVLA
+121 SSENCDSVLV

-151 DFNRG
+151 DFNAG
-156 LPASIDERNV
+156 LPESIDERNV
-166 RHIVKAKDGSLWC
+166 RHVVKAKDGSLWC

-206 IMDVALGKDSMTV
+206 IMDVALAKDSMTV
-219 VALTRSY
+219 VALTRSRVFTIVPFVQY
-226 VYKISIFDSCRLQ
+226 GEIVKI
-239 GKPAMAKFHVGPAT
+239 GKSSSETYRVESKIIPAPKK
-253 VVPPPSEDYEPKT
+253 YEPKT

-312 IRRVKKLA
+312 IRRAKKLA

-367 LVLNKLPQAVGE
+367 LVLSKLPQAVGE
-379 DGNVWQDKLRAIRWD
+379 GGNVWQDKLRAIRWD
-394 ATQGDWLV
+394 AVQGDWLV
-402 STSDGFLRVDEDFSQ
+402 STSEGFLRVDEDFSQ
-417 APKMLATDECPKLS
+417 APKMLPDDECPKLS
-431 PMGVTVF
+431 PMGVTVW

-459 VKSAANRTSAVDP
+459 VNH
-472 LLALSLKDS
+472 SL
-481 ANHPSS
+481 N

-492 FTGKPSVETSMIPIS
+492 FTGKPCEETSMIPIS

-530 GVEDAKGQAVDL
+530 GVEDAKGQAVAL
-542 AKLQENKNLSANPQN
+542 C
-557 LESNRQHLYD
+557 
-567 NDESKTSKNE
+567 NDEPKTSRNE

-611 LSDFFVFL
+611 LSDLFVFL

-629 SGYIISRRRRK
+629 SGYIISHRRRK

-645 LK
+645 LR

>member
-1 MLKGH
+1 MGIV
-6 RLDNDKIGY
+6 KIREMMY
-15 MARLKYNFT
+15 LCNPKMNVMARLKYNFT

-29 FTWKKYHFT
+29 
-38 WKKYHRWFGL
+38 RWLGL

-61 IILNHREVFSGC
+61 IILNHREAFSGC
-73 EVSRRWLPASYHIKN
+73 EVSRKWLPASYHIKN

-93 VKGTVVKNQ
+93 VKGTVVK
-102 KTASDSTEQSLA
+102 KSAAHSL
-114 VEKNPSI
+114 
-121 HANSSESPDSVLA
+121 SSENCDSVLA

-151 DFNRG
+151 DFNAG
-156 LPASIDERNV
+156 LPESIDERNV
-166 RHIVKAKDGSLWC
+166 RHVVKAKDGSLWC

-193 RWKKVELPGNEER
+193 RWKKVELPGNEKR
-206 IMDVALGKDSMTV
+206 IMDVALAKDSMTV
-219 VALTRSY
+219 VALTRSRLFTIVPFVQY
-226 VYKISIFDSCRLQ
+226 GEIVKI
-239 GKPAMAKFHVGPAT
+239 GKSSSETYRVESKIIPAPKK
-253 VVPPPSEDYEPKT
+253 YEPKT

-312 IRRVKKLA
+312 IRRAKKLA

-367 LVLNKLPQAVGE
+367 LVLSKLPQAVGE

-394 ATQGDWLV
+394 AVQGDWLV
-402 STSDGFLRVDEDFSQ
+402 STSEGFLRVDEDFSQ
-417 APKMLATDECPKLS
+417 APKMLPDDECPKLS

-459 VKSAANRTSAVDP
+459 VNH
-472 LLALSLKDS
+472 SL
-481 ANHPSS
+481 N

-492 FTGKPSVETSMIPIS
+492 FTGKPSEETSMIPIS

-530 GVEDAKGQAVDL
+530 GVEDAKRQAVAL
-542 AKLQENKNLSANPQN
+542 C
-557 LESNRQHLYD
+557 
-567 NDESKTSKNE
+567 NDEPKTSRNE

-611 LSDFFVFL
+611 LSDLFVFL

-629 SGYIISRRRRK
+629 SGCIISHRRRK

>member
-1 MLKGH
+1 
-6 RLDNDKIGY
+6 

-29 FTWKKYHFT
+29 
-38 WKKYHRWFGL
+38 RWLGL

-73 EVSRRWLPASYHIKN
+73 EVSRKWLPASYYIKN

-93 VKGTVVKNQ
+93 VKGTVVK
-102 KTASDSTEQSLA
+102 KSAAHSL
-114 VEKNPSI
+114 
-121 HANSSESPDSVLA
+121 SSENCDSVLV

-139 VFLTDSRLSTWQ
+139 VFLTDSLLSTWQ
-151 DFNRG
+151 DFNAG
-156 LPASIDERNV
+156 LPESIDERNV
-166 RHIVKAKDGSLWC
+166 RHVVKAKDGSLWC

-206 IMDVALGKDSMTV
+206 IMDVALAKDSMTV
-219 VALTRSY
+219 VALTRSRVFTIVPFVQY
-226 VYKISIFDSCRLQ
+226 GEIVKI
-239 GKPAMAKFHVGPAT
+239 GKSSSETYRVESKIIPAPKK
-253 VVPPPSEDYEPKT
+253 YEPKT

-312 IRRVKKLA
+312 IRRAKKLA

-367 LVLNKLPQAVGE
+367 LVLSKLPQAVGE

-394 ATQGDWLV
+394 AVQGDWLV
-402 STSDGFLRVDEDFSQ
+402 STSEGFLRVDEDFSQ
-417 APKMLATDECPKLS
+417 APKMLPDDECPKLS
-431 PMGVTVF
+431 PMGVTVW

-459 VKSAANRTSAVDP
+459 VNH
-472 LLALSLKDS
+472 SL
-481 ANHPSS
+481 N

-492 FTGKPSVETSMIPIS
+492 FTGKPSEETSMIPIS

-530 GVEDAKGQAVDL
+530 GVEDAKGQAVAL
-542 AKLQENKNLSANPQN
+542 C
-557 LESNRQHLYD
+557 
-567 NDESKTSKNE
+567 NDEPKKSRNE

-611 LSDFFVFL
+611 LSDLFVFL

-629 SGYIISRRRRK
+629 SGYIISHRRRK

>member
-1 MLKGH
+1 
-6 RLDNDKIGY
+6 

-29 FTWKKYHFT
+29 
-38 WKKYHRWFGL
+38 RWLGL

-73 EVSRRWLPASYHIKN
+73 EVSRKWLPASYHIKN

-93 VKGTVVKNQ
+93 VKGTVVK
-102 KTASDSTEQSLA
+102 KSAAHSL
-114 VEKNPSI
+114 
-121 HANSSESPDSVLA
+121 SSENCDSVLA

-151 DFNRG
+151 DFNAG
-156 LPASIDERNV
+156 LPESIDERNV
-166 RHIVKAKDGSLWC
+166 RHVVKAKDGSLWC

-206 IMDVALGKDSMTV
+206 IMDVALAKDGMTV
-219 VALTRSY
+219 VALTRSRVFTIVPFVQY
-226 VYKISIFDSCRLQ
+226 GEIVKI
-239 GKPAMAKFHVGPAT
+239 GKSSSETYRVESKIIPAPKK
-253 VVPPPSEDYEPKT
+253 YEPKT

-312 IRRVKKLA
+312 IRRAKKLA

-367 LVLNKLPQAVGE
+367 LVLSKLPQAVGE

-394 ATQGDWLV
+394 AVQGDWLV
-402 STSDGFLRVDEDFSQ
+402 STSEGFLRVDEDFSQ
-417 APKMLATDECPKLS
+417 APKMLPDDECPKLS
-431 PMGVTVF
+431 PMGVTVWG
-438 ESDGKGGWIVGS
+438 SDGKGGWIVGS

-459 VKSAANRTSAVDP
+459 VNH
-472 LLALSLKDS
+472 SL
-481 ANHPSS
+481 N

-492 FTGKPSVETSMIPIS
+492 FTGKPSEETSMIPIS

-530 GVEDAKGQAVDL
+530 GVEDAKGQAVAL
-542 AKLQENKNLSANPQN
+542 C
-557 LESNRQHLYD
+557 
-567 NDESKTSKNE
+567 NDEPKKSRNE

-611 LSDFFVFL
+611 LSNLFVFL

-629 SGYIISRRRRK
+629 SGYIISHRRRK

>member
-1 MLKGH
+1 MGIV
-6 RLDNDKIGY
+6 KIREMMY
-15 MARLKYNFT
+15 LCNPKMNVMARLKYNFT

-29 FTWKKYHFT
+29 
-38 WKKYHRWFGL
+38 RWLGL

-73 EVSRRWLPASYHIKN
+73 EVSRKWLPASYYIKN

-93 VKGTVVKNQ
+93 VKGTVVK
-102 KTASDSTEQSLA
+102 KSAAHSL
-114 VEKNPSI
+114 
-121 HANSSESPDSVLA
+121 SSENCDSVLV

-151 DFNRG
+151 DFNAG
-156 LPASIDERNV
+156 LPESIDERNV
-166 RHIVKAKDGSLWC
+166 RHVVKAKDGSLWC

-206 IMDVALGKDSMTV
+206 IMDVALAKDSMTV
-219 VALTRSY
+219 VALTRSRVFTIVPFVQY
-226 VYKISIFDSCRLQ
+226 GEIVKI
-239 GKPAMAKFHVGPAT
+239 GKSSSETYRVESKIIPAPKK
-253 VVPPPSEDYEPKT
+253 YEPKT

-312 IRRVKKLA
+312 IRRAKKLA

-367 LVLNKLPQAVGE
+367 LVLSKLPQAVGE

-394 ATQGDWLV
+394 AVQGDWLV
-402 STSDGFLRVDEDFSQ
+402 STSEGFLRVDEDFSQ
-417 APKMLATDECPKLS
+417 APKMLPDDECPKSS

-459 VKSAANRTSAVDP
+459 VNH
-472 LLALSLKDS
+472 SL
-481 ANHPSS
+481 N

-492 FTGKPSVETSMIPIS
+492 FTGKPSEETSMIPIS

-530 GVEDAKGQAVDL
+530 GVEDAKGQAVAL
-542 AKLQENKNLSANPQN
+542 C
-557 LESNRQHLYD
+557 
-567 NDESKTSKNE
+567 NDEPKTSRNE

-611 LSDFFVFL
+611 LSDLFVFL
-619 SGLLITLVLL
+619 SGLLITLVFL
-629 SGYIISRRRRK
+629 SGYIISHRRRK

>member
-1 MLKGH
+1 
-6 RLDNDKIGY
+6 

-29 FTWKKYHFT
+29 
-38 WKKYHRWFGL
+38 RWLGL

-73 EVSRRWLPASYHIKN
+73 EVSRKWLPASYHIKN

-93 VKGTVVKNQ
+93 VKGTVVK
-102 KTASDSTEQSLA
+102 KSAGHSL
-114 VEKNPSI
+114 
-121 HANSSESPDSVLA
+121 SSENCDSVLA

-139 VFLTDSRLSTWQ
+139 VFLADSRLSTWQ
-151 DFNRG
+151 DFNAG
-156 LPASIDERNV
+156 LPESIDERNV
-166 RHIVKAKDGSLWC
+166 RHVVKAKDGSLWC

-206 IMDVALGKDSMTV
+206 IMDVALAKDSMTV
-219 VALTRSY
+219 VALTRSRVFTIVPFVQY
-226 VYKISIFDSCRLQ
+226 GEIVKI
-239 GKPAMAKFHVGPAT
+239 GKSSSETYRVESKIIPAPKK
-253 VVPPPSEDYEPKT
+253 YEPKT

-312 IRRVKKLA
+312 IRRAKKLA

-367 LVLNKLPQAVGE
+367 LVLSKLPQAVGE

-394 ATQGDWLV
+394 AVQGDWLV
-402 STSDGFLRVDEDFSQ
+402 STSEGFLRVDEDFSQ
-417 APKMLATDECPKLS
+417 APKMLPDDECPKLS
-431 PMGVTVF
+431 PMGVTVW

-450 FRGIYRWNP
+450 FRGIYCWNP
-459 VKSAANRTSAVDP
+459 VNH
-472 LLALSLKDS
+472 SL
-481 ANHPSS
+481 N

-492 FTGKPSVETSMIPIS
+492 FTGKPSEETSMIPIS

-530 GVEDAKGQAVDL
+530 GVEDAKGQAVAL
-542 AKLQENKNLSANPQN
+542 C
-557 LESNRQHLYD
+557 
-567 NDESKTSKNE
+567 NDEPKTSRNE

-611 LSDFFVFL
+611 LSDLFVFL

-629 SGYIISRRRRK
+629 SGYIISHRRRK
-640 KAQAR
+640 KAQTR

>member
-1 MLKGH
+1 MGIV
-6 RLDNDKIGY
+6 KIREMMY
-15 MARLKYNFT
+15 LCNPKMNVMARLKYNFT

-29 FTWKKYHFT
+29 
-38 WKKYHRWFGL
+38 RWLGL

-73 EVSRRWLPASYHIKN
+73 EVSRKWLPASYYIKN

-93 VKGTVVKNQ
+93 VKGTVVK
-102 KTASDSTEQSLA
+102 KSAAHSL
-114 VEKNPSI
+114 
-121 HANSSESPDSVLA
+121 SSENCDSVLA

-151 DFNRG
+151 DFNAG
-156 LPASIDERNV
+156 LPESIDERNV
-166 RHIVKAKDGSLWC
+166 RHVVKAKDGSLWC

-193 RWKKVELPGNEER
+193 RWKKVEMPGNEER
-206 IMDVALGKDSMTV
+206 IMDVALAKDSMTV
-219 VALTRSY
+219 VALTRSRVFTIVPFVQY
-226 VYKISIFDSCRLQ
+226 GEIVKI
-239 GKPAMAKFHVGPAT
+239 GKSSSETYRVESKIIPAPKK
-253 VVPPPSEDYEPKT
+253 YEPKT

-312 IRRVKKLA
+312 IRRAKKLA

-367 LVLNKLPQAVGE
+367 LVLSKLPQAVGE

-394 ATQGDWLV
+394 AVQGDWLV
-402 STSDGFLRVDEDFSQ
+402 STSEGFLRVDEDFSQ
-417 APKMLATDECPKLS
+417 APKMLPDDECPKLS
-431 PMGVTVF
+431 PMGVTVW

-459 VKSAANRTSAVDP
+459 ENH
-472 LLALSLKDS
+472 SL
-481 ANHPSS
+481 N

-492 FTGKPSVETSMIPIS
+492 FIGKPSEETSMIPIS

-530 GVEDAKGQAVDL
+530 GVEDAKGQAVAL
-542 AKLQENKNLSANPQN
+542 C
-557 LESNRQHLYD
+557 
-567 NDESKTSKNE
+567 NDEPKKSRNE

-611 LSDFFVFL
+611 LSDLFVFL

-629 SGYIISRRRRK
+629 SGYIISHRRRK

>member
-1 MLKGH
+1 M
-6 RLDNDKIGY
+6 NV

-29 FTWKKYHFT
+29 SWL
-38 WKKYHRWFGL
+38 GL

-73 EVSRRWLPASYHIKN
+73 EVSRKWLPASYYIKN

-93 VKGTVVKNQ
+93 VKGTVVK
-102 KTASDSTEQSLA
+102 KSAAHSL
-114 VEKNPSI
+114 
-121 HANSSESPDSVLA
+121 SSENCDSVLA

-151 DFNRG
+151 DFNAG
-156 LPASIDERNV
+156 LPESIDERNV
-166 RHIVKAKDGSLWC
+166 RHVAKAKDGSLWC

-206 IMDVALGKDSMTV
+206 IMDVALAKDSMTV
-219 VALTRSY
+219 VALTRSRVFTIVPFVQY
-226 VYKISIFDSCRLQ
+226 GEIVKI
-239 GKPAMAKFHVGPAT
+239 GKSSSETYRVESKIIPAPKK
-253 VVPPPSEDYEPKT
+253 YEPKT

-312 IRRVKKLA
+312 IRRAKKLA

-367 LVLNKLPQAVGE
+367 LVLSKLPQAVGE

-394 ATQGDWLV
+394 AVQGDWLV
-402 STSDGFLRVDEDFSQ
+402 STSEGFLRVDEDFSQ
-417 APKMLATDECPKLS
+417 APKMLPDDECPKLS
-431 PMGVTVF
+431 PMGVTVW

-459 VKSAANRTSAVDP
+459 VNH
-472 LLALSLKDS
+472 SL
-481 ANHPSS
+481 N

-492 FTGKPSVETSMIPIS
+492 FTGKPSEETSMIPIS

-530 GVEDAKGQAVDL
+530 GVEDAKGQAVAL
-542 AKLQENKNLSANPQN
+542 C
-557 LESNRQHLYD
+557 
-567 NDESKTSKNE
+567 NDEPKKSRNE

-611 LSDFFVFL
+611 LSDLFVFL

-629 SGYIISRRRRK
+629 SGYIISHRRRK

>member
-1 MLKGH
+1 M
-6 RLDNDKIGY
+6 NV

-29 FTWKKYHFT
+29 
-38 WKKYHRWFGL
+38 RWLGL

-73 EVSRRWLPASYHIKN
+73 EVSRKWLPASYYIKN

-93 VKGTVVKNQ
+93 VKGTVVK
-102 KTASDSTEQSLA
+102 KSAAHSL
-114 VEKNPSI
+114 
-121 HANSSESPDSVLA
+121 SSENCDSVLA

-151 DFNRG
+151 DFNAG
-156 LPASIDERNV
+156 LPESIDERNV
-166 RHIVKAKDGSLWC
+166 RHVVKAKDGSLWC

-193 RWKKVELPGNEER
+193 RWKKVELPDNEER
-206 IMDVALGKDSMTV
+206 IMDVALAKDSMTV
-219 VALTRSY
+219 VALTRSRVFTIVPFVQY
-226 VYKISIFDSCRLQ
+226 GEIVKI
-239 GKPAMAKFHVGPAT
+239 GKSSSETYRVESKIIPAPKK
-253 VVPPPSEDYEPKT
+253 YEPKT

-312 IRRVKKLA
+312 IRRAKKLA

-367 LVLNKLPQAVGE
+367 LVLSKLPQAVGE

-394 ATQGDWLV
+394 AVQGDWLV
-402 STSDGFLRVDEDFSQ
+402 STSEGFLRVDEDFSQ
-417 APKMLATDECPKLS
+417 APKMLPDDECPKLS
-431 PMGVTVF
+431 PMGVTVW
-438 ESDGKGGWIVGS
+438 ESDSKGGWIVGS

-459 VKSAANRTSAVDP
+459 VNH
-472 LLALSLKDS
+472 SL
-481 ANHPSS
+481 N

-492 FTGKPSVETSMIPIS
+492 FTGKPSEETSMIPIS

-530 GVEDAKGQAVDL
+530 GVEDAKGQAVAL
-542 AKLQENKNLSANPQN
+542 C
-557 LESNRQHLYD
+557 
-567 NDESKTSKNE
+567 NDEPKTSRNE

-611 LSDFFVFL
+611 LSDLFVFL

-629 SGYIISRRRRK
+629 SGYIISHRRRK

>member
-1 MLKGH
+1 MYLCNPKM
-6 RLDNDKIGY
+6 NV

-29 FTWKKYHFT
+29 
-38 WKKYHRWFGL
+38 RWLGL

-73 EVSRRWLPASYHIKN
+73 EVSRKWLPASYYIKN

-93 VKGTVVKNQ
+93 VKGTVVK
-102 KTASDSTEQSLA
+102 KSAAHSL
-114 VEKNPSI
+114 
-121 HANSSESPDSVLA
+121 SSENCDSVLV

-151 DFNRG
+151 DFNAG
-156 LPASIDERNV
+156 LPESIDERNV
-166 RHIVKAKDGSLWC
+166 RHVVKAKDGSLWC

-206 IMDVALGKDSMTV
+206 IMDVALAKDSMTV
-219 VALTRSY
+219 VALTRSRVFTIVPFVQY
-226 VYKISIFDSCRLQ
+226 GEIVKI
-239 GKPAMAKFHVGPAT
+239 GKSSSETYRVESKIIPAPKK
-253 VVPPPSEDYEPKT
+253 YEPKT

-312 IRRVKKLA
+312 IRRAKKLA

-367 LVLNKLPQAVGE
+367 LVLSKLPQAVGE

-394 ATQGDWLV
+394 AVQGDWLV
-402 STSDGFLRVDEDFSQ
+402 STSEGFLRVDEDFSQ
-417 APKMLATDECPKLS
+417 APKMLPDDECPKLS
-431 PMGVTVF
+431 PMGVTVW

-459 VKSAANRTSAVDP
+459 VNH
-472 LLALSLKDS
+472 SL
-481 ANHPSS
+481 N

-492 FTGKPSVETSMIPIS
+492 FTGKPSEETSMIPIS

-530 GVEDAKGQAVDL
+530 GVEDAKGQAVAL
-542 AKLQENKNLSANPQN
+542 C
-557 LESNRQHLYD
+557 
-567 NDESKTSKNE
+567 NDEPKKSRNE

-611 LSDFFVFL
+611 LSDLFVFL
-619 SGLLITLVLL
+619 SGLLITLVFL
-629 SGYIISRRRRK
+629 SGYIISHRRRK
-640 KAQAR
+640 KAQER
-645 LK
+645 KHMSFMIHKRES

>member
-1 MLKGH
+1 
-6 RLDNDKIGY
+6 
-15 MARLKYNFT
+15 MARLKYN
-24 WKKYH
+24 
-29 FTWKKYHFT
+29 FT

-61 IILNHREVFSGC
+61 IILNHREAFSGC
-73 EVSRRWLPASYHIKN
+73 EVSRKWLPASYHIKN

-93 VKGTVVKNQ
+93 VKGTVVK
-102 KTASDSTEQSLA
+102 KSAAHSL
-114 VEKNPSI
+114 
-121 HANSSESPDSVLA
+121 SSENCDSVLA

-151 DFNRG
+151 DFNAG
-156 LPASIDERNV
+156 LPESIDERNV
-166 RHIVKAKDGSLWC
+166 RHVVKAKDGSLWC

-184 VYRYDENSH
+184 VYRYEENSH
-193 RWKKVELPGNEER
+193 RWKKVELPGKEER
-206 IMDVALGKDSMTV
+206 IMDVVLAKDSMTV
-219 VALTRSY
+219 VALTRSRVFTIVPFVQY
-226 VYKISIFDSCRLQ
+226 GEIVKI
-239 GKPAMAKFHVGPAT
+239 GKSSSETYRVESKIIPAPKK
-253 VVPPPSEDYEPKT
+253 YEPKT

-312 IRRVKKLA
+312 IRRAKKLA

-367 LVLNKLPQAVGE
+367 LVLSKLPQAVGE

-394 ATQGDWLV
+394 AVQGDWLV
-402 STSDGFLRVDEDFSQ
+402 STSEGFLRVDEDFSQ
-417 APKMLATDECPKLS
+417 APKMLPDDECPKLS
-431 PMGVTVF
+431 PMGVTVW

-459 VKSAANRTSAVDP
+459 VNH
-472 LLALSLKDS
+472 SL
-481 ANHPSS
+481 N

-492 FTGKPSVETSMIPIS
+492 FTGKPSEETSMIPIS

-530 GVEDAKGQAVDL
+530 GVEDAKGQAVAL
-542 AKLQENKNLSANPQN
+542 C
-557 LESNRQHLYD
+557 
-567 NDESKTSKNE
+567 NDEPKTSRNE

-604 YSPFLGP
+604 YSPFFGP
-611 LSDFFVFL
+611 LSDLFVFL

-629 SGYIISRRRRK
+629 SGYIISHRRRK

>member
-1 MLKGH
+1 
-6 RLDNDKIGY
+6 
-15 MARLKYNFT
+15 MARLKYN
-24 WKKYH
+24 
-29 FTWKKYHFT
+29 FT

-73 EVSRRWLPASYHIKN
+73 EVSRKWLPASYHIKN

-114 VEKNPSI
+114 VEKNPSV
-121 HANSSESPDSVLA
+121 HANSSESPDSVLV

-151 DFNRG
+151 DFNAG
-156 LPASIDERNV
+156 LPESIDERNV
-166 RHIVKAKDGSLWC
+166 RHVVKAKDGSLWC

-206 IMDVALGKDSMTV
+206 IMDVALAKDSMTV
-219 VALTRSY
+219 VALTRSRVFTIVPFVQY
-226 VYKISIFDSCRLQ
+226 GEIVKI
-239 GKPAMAKFHVGPAT
+239 GKSSSETYRVESKIIPAPKK
-253 VVPPPSEDYEPKT
+253 YEPKT

-312 IRRVKKLA
+312 IRRAKKLA

-367 LVLNKLPQAVGE
+367 LVLSKLPQAVGE

-394 ATQGDWLV
+394 AVQGDWLV
-402 STSDGFLRVDEDFSQ
+402 STSEGFLRVDEDFSQ
-417 APKMLATDECPKLS
+417 APKMLPDDECPKLS
-431 PMGVTVF
+431 PMGVTVW

-459 VKSAANRTSAVDP
+459 VNH
-472 LLALSLKDS
+472 SL
-481 ANHPSS
+481 N

-492 FTGKPSVETSMIPIS
+492 FTGKPSEETSMIPIS

-530 GVEDAKGQAVDL
+530 GVEDAKGQAVAL
-542 AKLQENKNLSANPQN
+542 C
-557 LESNRQHLYD
+557 
-567 NDESKTSKNE
+567 NDEPKTSRNE

-611 LSDFFVFL
+611 LSDLFVFL

-629 SGYIISRRRRK
+629 SGYIISHRRRK

>member
-1 MLKGH
+1 MGIV
-6 RLDNDKIGY
+6 KIREMMY
-15 MARLKYNFT
+15 LCNPKMNVMARLKYNFT

-29 FTWKKYHFT
+29 
-38 WKKYHRWFGL
+38 RWLGL

-73 EVSRRWLPASYHIKN
+73 EVSRKWLPASYHVKN

-93 VKGTVVKNQ
+93 VKGTVVK
-102 KTASDSTEQSLA
+102 KSAAHSL
-114 VEKNPSI
+114 
-121 HANSSESPDSVLA
+121 SSENCDSVLV

-151 DFNRG
+151 DFNAG
-156 LPASIDERNV
+156 LPESIDERNV
-166 RHIVKAKDGSLWC
+166 RHVVKAKDGSLWC

-206 IMDVALGKDSMTV
+206 IMDVALAKDSMTV
-219 VALTRSY
+219 VALTRSRVFTIVPFVQY
-226 VYKISIFDSCRLQ
+226 GEIVKI
-239 GKPAMAKFHVGPAT
+239 GKSSSETYRVESKIIPAPKK
-253 VVPPPSEDYEPKT
+253 YEPKA

-312 IRRVKKLA
+312 IRRAKKLA

-367 LVLNKLPQAVGE
+367 LVLSKLPQAVGE

-394 ATQGDWLV
+394 AVQGDWLV
-402 STSDGFLRVDEDFSQ
+402 STSEGFLRVDEDFSQ
-417 APKMLATDECPKLS
+417 APKMLPDDECPKLS
-431 PMGVTVF
+431 PMGVTVW

-459 VKSAANRTSAVDP
+459 VNH
-472 LLALSLKDS
+472 SL
-481 ANHPSS
+481 N

-492 FTGKPSVETSMIPIS
+492 FTGKPSEETSMIPIS

-530 GVEDAKGQAVDL
+530 GVEDAKGQAVAL
-542 AKLQENKNLSANPQN
+542 C
-557 LESNRQHLYD
+557 
-567 NDESKTSKNE
+567 NDEPKTSRNE

-611 LSDFFVFL
+611 LSDLFVFL

-629 SGYIISRRRRK
+629 SGYIISHRRRK

-645 LK
+645 LR

>member
-1 MLKGH
+1 
-6 RLDNDKIGY
+6 

-29 FTWKKYHFT
+29 
-38 WKKYHRWFGL
+38 RWLGL

-73 EVSRRWLPASYHIKN
+73 EVSRKWLPASYHIKN

-93 VKGTVVKNQ
+93 VKGTVVK
-102 KTASDSTEQSLA
+102 KSAAHSL
-114 VEKNPSI
+114 
-121 HANSSESPDSVLA
+121 SSENCDSVLA

-151 DFNRG
+151 DFNAG
-156 LPASIDERNV
+156 LPESIDERNV
-166 RHIVKAKDGSLWC
+166 RHVVKAKDGSLWC

-206 IMDVALGKDSMTV
+206 IMDVALAKDGMTV
-219 VALTRSY
+219 VALTRSRVFTIVPFVQY
-226 VYKISIFDSCRLQ
+226 GEIVKI
-239 GKPAMAKFHVGPAT
+239 GKSSSETYRVESKIIPAPKK
-253 VVPPPSEDYEPKT
+253 YEPKT

-299 SITGILLFILPYG
+299 SITGVLLFILPYG
-312 IRRVKKLA
+312 IRRAKKLA

-367 LVLNKLPQAVGE
+367 LVLSKLPQAVGE

-394 ATQGDWLV
+394 AVQGDWLV
-402 STSDGFLRVDEDFSQ
+402 STSEGFLRVDEDFSQ
-417 APKMLATDECPKLS
+417 APKMLPDDECPKLS
-431 PMGVTVF
+431 PMGVTVW

-459 VKSAANRTSAVDP
+459 VNH
-472 LLALSLKDS
+472 SL
-481 ANHPSS
+481 N

-492 FTGKPSVETSMIPIS
+492 FTGKPSEETSMIPIS

-530 GVEDAKGQAVDL
+530 GVEDAKGQAVAL
-542 AKLQENKNLSANPQN
+542 C
-557 LESNRQHLYD
+557 
-567 NDESKTSKNE
+567 NDEPKISRNE

-611 LSDFFVFL
+611 LSDLFVFL

-629 SGYIISRRRRK
+629 SGYIISHRRRK
-640 KAQAR
+640 KAQER
-645 LK
+645 KHMSFMIHKRES

>member
-1 MLKGH
+1 MGIV
-6 RLDNDKIGY
+6 KIREMMY
-15 MARLKYNFT
+15 LCNPKMNVMARLKYNFT

-29 FTWKKYHFT
+29 
-38 WKKYHRWFGL
+38 RWLGL

-73 EVSRRWLPASYHIKN
+73 EVSRKWLPASYHIKN

-93 VKGTVVKNQ
+93 VKGTVVK
-102 KTASDSTEQSLA
+102 KSAAHSL
-114 VEKNPSI
+114 
-121 HANSSESPDSVLA
+121 SSENCDSVLA

-151 DFNRG
+151 DFNAG
-156 LPASIDERNV
+156 LPESIDERNV
-166 RHIVKAKDGSLWC
+166 RHVVKAKDGSLWC

-206 IMDVALGKDSMTV
+206 IMDVALAKDSMTV
-219 VALTRSY
+219 VALTRSRVFTIVPFVQY
-226 VYKISIFDSCRLQ
+226 GEIVKI
-239 GKPAMAKFHVGPAT
+239 GKSSSETYRVESRIIPAPKK
-253 VVPPPSEDYEPKT
+253 YEPKT

-312 IRRVKKLA
+312 IRRAKKLA

-367 LVLNKLPQAVGE
+367 LVLSKLPQAVGE

-394 ATQGDWLV
+394 AVQGDWLV
-402 STSDGFLRVDEDFSQ
+402 STSEGFLRVDEDFSQ
-417 APKMLATDECPKLS
+417 APKMLPDDECPKLS
-431 PMGVTVF
+431 PMGVTVW

-459 VKSAANRTSAVDP
+459 VNH
-472 LLALSLKDS
+472 SL
-481 ANHPSS
+481 N

-492 FTGKPSVETSMIPIS
+492 FTGKPSEETSMIPIS

-530 GVEDAKGQAVDL
+530 GVEDAKGQAVAL
-542 AKLQENKNLSANPQN
+542 C
-557 LESNRQHLYD
+557 
-567 NDESKTSKNE
+567 NDEPKKSRNE

-611 LSDFFVFL
+611 LSDLFVFL

-629 SGYIISRRRRK
+629 SGYIISHRRRK

-645 LK
+645 LR

>member
-1 MLKGH
+1 MGIV
-6 RLDNDKIGY
+6 KIREMMY
-15 MARLKYNFT
+15 LCNPKMNVMARLKYNFT

-29 FTWKKYHFT
+29 
-38 WKKYHRWFGL
+38 RWLGL

-73 EVSRRWLPASYHIKN
+73 EVSRKWLPASYYIKN

-93 VKGTVVKNQ
+93 VKGTVVK
-102 KTASDSTEQSLA
+102 KSAAHSL
-114 VEKNPSI
+114 
-121 HANSSESPDSVLA
+121 SSENCDSVLV

-151 DFNRG
+151 DFNAG
-156 LPASIDERNV
+156 LPESIDERNV
-166 RHIVKAKDGSLWC
+166 RHVVKAKDGSLWC

-206 IMDVALGKDSMTV
+206 IMDVALAKDSLTV
-219 VALTRSY
+219 VALTRSRVFTIVPFVQY
-226 VYKISIFDSCRLQ
+226 GEIVKI
-239 GKPAMAKFHVGPAT
+239 GKSSSETYRVKSKIIPAPKK
-253 VVPPPSEDYEPKT
+253 YEPKT

-312 IRRVKKLA
+312 IRRAKKLA

-367 LVLNKLPQAVGE
+367 LVLSKLPQAVGE

-394 ATQGDWLV
+394 AVQGDWLV
-402 STSDGFLRVDEDFSQ
+402 STSEGFLRVDEDFSQ
-417 APKMLATDECPKLS
+417 APKMLPDDECPKLS
-431 PMGVTVF
+431 PMGVTVW

-459 VKSAANRTSAVDP
+459 VNH
-472 LLALSLKDS
+472 SL
-481 ANHPSS
+481 N

-492 FTGKPSVETSMIPIS
+492 FTGKPSEETSMIPIS

-530 GVEDAKGQAVDL
+530 GVEDAKGQAVAL
-542 AKLQENKNLSANPQN
+542 C
-557 LESNRQHLYD
+557 
-567 NDESKTSKNE
+567 NDEPKKSRNE

-611 LSDFFVFL
+611 LSDLFVFL

-629 SGYIISRRRRK
+629 SGYIISHRRRK

>member
-1 MLKGH
+1 
-6 RLDNDKIGY
+6 

-29 FTWKKYHFT
+29 
-38 WKKYHRWFGL
+38 RWLGL

-73 EVSRRWLPASYHIKN
+73 EVSRKWLPASYHIKN

-93 VKGTVVKNQ
+93 VKGTVVK
-102 KTASDSTEQSLA
+102 KSAAHSL
-114 VEKNPSI
+114 
-121 HANSSESPDSVLA
+121 SSENCDSVLA

-151 DFNRG
+151 DFNAG
-156 LPASIDERNV
+156 LPESIDERNV
-166 RHIVKAKDGSLWC
+166 RHVVKAKNGSLWC

-206 IMDVALGKDSMTV
+206 IMDVALAKDSMTV
-219 VALTRSY
+219 VALTRSRVFTIVPFVQY
-226 VYKISIFDSCRLQ
+226 GEIVKI
-239 GKPAMAKFHVGPAT
+239 GKSSSETYRVESKIIPAPKK
-253 VVPPPSEDYEPKT
+253 YEPKT

-312 IRRVKKLA
+312 IRRAKKLA

-367 LVLNKLPQAVGE
+367 LVLSKLPQTVGE

-394 ATQGDWLV
+394 AVQGDWLV
-402 STSDGFLRVDEDFSQ
+402 STSEGFLRVDEGFSQ
-417 APKMLATDECPKLS
+417 APKMLPDDECPKLS
-431 PMGVTVF
+431 PMGVTVW

-459 VKSAANRTSAVDP
+459 VNH
-472 LLALSLKDS
+472 SL
-481 ANHPSS
+481 N

-492 FTGKPSVETSMIPIS
+492 FTGKPSEETSMIPIS

-530 GVEDAKGQAVDL
+530 GVEDAKGQAVAL
-542 AKLQENKNLSANPQN
+542 C
-557 LESNRQHLYD
+557 
-567 NDESKTSKNE
+567 NDEPKKSRNE

-585 ETAPMSLWNVAL
+585 ETTPMSLWNVAL

-611 LSDFFVFL
+611 LSDLFVFL

-629 SGYIISRRRRK
+629 SGYIISHRRRK

>member
-1 MLKGH
+1 M
-6 RLDNDKIGY
+6 NV

-29 FTWKKYHFT
+29 
-38 WKKYHRWFGL
+38 RWLGL

-73 EVSRRWLPASYHIKN
+73 EVSRKWLPASYYIKN

-93 VKGTVVKNQ
+93 VKGTVVK
-102 KTASDSTEQSLA
+102 KSAAHSL
-114 VEKNPSI
+114 
-121 HANSSESPDSVLA
+121 SSENCDSVLV

-151 DFNRG
+151 DFNAG
-156 LPASIDERNV
+156 LPESIDERNV
-166 RHIVKAKDGSLWC
+166 RHVVKAKDGSLWC

-206 IMDVALGKDSMTV
+206 IMDVALAKDSMTV
-219 VALTRSY
+219 VALTRSRVFTIVPFVQY
-226 VYKISIFDSCRLQ
+226 GEIVKI
-239 GKPAMAKFHVGPAT
+239 GKSSSETYRVESKIIPAPKK
-253 VVPPPSEDYEPKT
+253 YEPKT

-312 IRRVKKLA
+312 IRRAKKLA

-367 LVLNKLPQAVGE
+367 LVLSKLPQAVGE

-394 ATQGDWLV
+394 AVQGDWLV
-402 STSDGFLRVDEDFSQ
+402 STSEGFLRVDEDFSQ
-417 APKMLATDECPKLS
+417 APKMLPDDECPTLS
-431 PMGVTVF
+431 PMGVTVW

-459 VKSAANRTSAVDP
+459 VNH
-472 LLALSLKDS
+472 SL
-481 ANHPSS
+481 N

-492 FTGKPSVETSMIPIS
+492 FTGKPSEETSMIPIS

-530 GVEDAKGQAVDL
+530 GVEDAKGQAVAL
-542 AKLQENKNLSANPQN
+542 C
-557 LESNRQHLYD
+557 
-567 NDESKTSKNE
+567 NDEPKTSRNE

-611 LSDFFVFL
+611 LSDLFVFL

-629 SGYIISRRRRK
+629 SGYIISHRRRK

>member
-1 MLKGH
+1 MGIV
-6 RLDNDKIGY
+6 KIREMMY
-15 MARLKYNFT
+15 LCNPKMNVMARLKYN
-24 WKKYH
+24 
-29 FTWKKYHFT
+29 FT

-61 IILNHREVFSGC
+61 IILNHREAFSGC
-73 EVSRRWLPASYHIKN
+73 EVSRKWLPASYRIKN

-93 VKGTVVKNQ
+93 VKGTVVK
-102 KTASDSTEQSLA
+102 KSAAHSL
-114 VEKNPSI
+114 
-121 HANSSESPDSVLA
+121 SSENCDSVLA

-151 DFNRG
+151 DFNAG
-156 LPASIDERNV
+156 LPESIDERNV
-166 RHIVKAKDGSLWC
+166 RHVVKAKDGSLWC
-179 AALRD
+179 VALRD

-193 RWKKVELPGNEER
+193 RWKKVELLGNEER
-206 IMDVALGKDSMTV
+206 IMDVALAKDSMTV
-219 VALTRSY
+219 VALTRSRVFTIVPFVQY
-226 VYKISIFDSCRLQ
+226 GEIVKI
-239 GKPAMAKFHVGPAT
+239 GKSSSETYRVESKIIPAPKK
-253 VVPPPSEDYEPKT
+253 YEPKT

-312 IRRVKKLA
+312 IRRAKKLA

-367 LVLNKLPQAVGE
+367 LVLSKLPQAVGE
-379 DGNVWQDKLRAIRWD
+379 GGNVWQDKLRAIRWD
-394 ATQGDWLV
+394 AVQGDWLV
-402 STSDGFLRVDEDFSQ
+402 STSEGFLRVDEDFSQ
-417 APKMLATDECPKLS
+417 APKMLPDDECPKLS
-431 PMGVTVF
+431 PMGVTVW

-459 VKSAANRTSAVDP
+459 VNH
-472 LLALSLKDS
+472 SL
-481 ANHPSS
+481 N

-492 FTGKPSVETSMIPIS
+492 FTGKPSEETSMIPIS

-530 GVEDAKGQAVDL
+530 GVEDAKGQAVAL
-542 AKLQENKNLSANPQN
+542 C
-557 LESNRQHLYD
+557 
-567 NDESKTSKNE
+567 NDEPKKSRNE
-577 ESMSDLIC
+577 ESLSDLIC

-611 LSDFFVFL
+611 LSDLFVFL

-629 SGYIISRRRRK
+629 SGYIISHRRRK

>member
-1 MLKGH
+1 MGIV
-6 RLDNDKIGY
+6 KIREMMY
-15 MARLKYNFT
+15 LCNPKINVMARLKYNFT

-29 FTWKKYHFT
+29 
-38 WKKYHRWFGL
+38 RWLGL

-73 EVSRRWLPASYHIKN
+73 EVSRKWLPASYYIKN

-93 VKGTVVKNQ
+93 VKGTVVKRS
-102 KTASDSTEQSLA
+102 AAHSL
-114 VEKNPSI
+114 
-121 HANSSESPDSVLA
+121 SSENCDSVLA

-151 DFNRG
+151 DFNAG
-156 LPASIDERNV
+156 LPESIDERNV
-166 RHIVKAKDGSLWC
+166 RHVVKAKDGSLWC

-206 IMDVALGKDSMTV
+206 IMDVALAKDSMTV
-219 VALTRSY
+219 VALTRSRVFTIVPFVQY
-226 VYKISIFDSCRLQ
+226 GEIVKI
-239 GKPAMAKFHVGPAT
+239 GKSSSETYRVESKIIPAPKK
-253 VVPPPSEDYEPKT
+253 YEPKT

-312 IRRVKKLA
+312 IRRAKKLA

-367 LVLNKLPQAVGE
+367 LVLSKLPQTVGE

-394 ATQGDWLV
+394 AVQGDWLV
-402 STSDGFLRVDEDFSQ
+402 STSEGFLRVDEDFSQ
-417 APKMLATDECPKLS
+417 APKMLPDDECPKLS
-431 PMGVTVF
+431 PMGVTVW

-459 VKSAANRTSAVDP
+459 VNH
-472 LLALSLKDS
+472 SL
-481 ANHPSS
+481 N

-492 FTGKPSVETSMIPIS
+492 FTGKPSEETSMIPIS

-530 GVEDAKGQAVDL
+530 GVEDAKGQAVAL
-542 AKLQENKNLSANPQN
+542 C
-557 LESNRQHLYD
+557 
-567 NDESKTSKNE
+567 NDEPKKSRNE

-611 LSDFFVFL
+611 LSDLFVFL

-629 SGYIISRRRRK
+629 SGYIISHRRRK